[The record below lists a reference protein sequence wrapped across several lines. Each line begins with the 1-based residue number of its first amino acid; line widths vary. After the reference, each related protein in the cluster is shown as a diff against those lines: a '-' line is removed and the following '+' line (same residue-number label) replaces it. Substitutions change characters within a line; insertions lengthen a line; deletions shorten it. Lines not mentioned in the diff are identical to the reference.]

1 MEMSTVKVREK
12 KSGGEDSCHNET
24 EIPDADSARP
34 SSRWSIRSFRGPCGK
49 HPSEQQIVPSPFD
62 ICTSVVIEAGFFH
75 SPDHD
80 LYDRPSDATAAAR
93 VSSSNSEDFAAWK
106 CSPCDSMNVS
116 LDYSTPWTEAAKQT
130 TALTSVAVNPQ
141 KNTQLSRRLI
151 YDLVIRNLT
160 YKVNV
165 RAGPHESKKKTLLNG
180 VNAKARNSEILAIIG
195 RSGSSKTTLL
205 DALAGHIDASS
216 LEGSILVNGVK
227 MEDGLKSISGYVTQE
242 DYLFPMLTTEE
253 TLMFSARLRLSSK
266 ITAIAKRERVQSL
279 IDELGLAS
287 CAKTRVGNEKIR
299 GISGGERRRL
309 SIGVDLI
316 HDPPVLLLDE
326 PTSGLDSTSALQV
339 IETLHSLAVRRRHTI
354 VMTVHQPS
362 FRILEL
368 IHSTLV
374 LARGHVMYH
383 GPVDK
388 MVDHFN
394 ALDCPVPEHMNVVEF
409 ALDTIAEFEKKPDG
423 LQTLIDLQKERTF
436 PEVED
441 GPESNTTEAKR
452 RYLFYNTSR
461 RRKYATSFAS
471 ELWVLSQRNFYNIFR
486 THTLFLTRVGLTILT
501 SLILISLFSKSPISE
516 KGIQQRQT
524 FIIFTIAIMVFTSTE
539 ALPIFLLERQILVR
553 EKSRGAYRTSSY
565 AAAHSLVVL
574 PFLLFLAVLCTCMSY
589 FVVGLV
595 WKTSAAFFFMMV
607 IFLVLAMSNAFVA
620 CVSAVAPNF
629 TVALGVVGG
638 ISAYMFLFSG
648 FFMTRKEIPWYW
660 LWIHYASL
668 FKYSYESLLANELT
682 NREGT
687 VWYHNLTS
695 EDVTDK
701 LLGGEVNQTLNVWI
715 MVVFLLGYRLIFYL
729 ALRFYPRSLRQ

>member
-1 MEMSTVKVREK
+1 MEASTTVRAME
-12 KSGGEDSCHNET
+12 SHIVT
-24 EIPDADSARP
+24 EQAEAGSARQ
-34 SSRWSIRSFRGPCGK
+34 SSRWSIRSFRGSCGK
-49 HPSEQQIVPSPFD
+49 QPSELQIVPSPYD
-62 ICTSVVIEAGFFH
+62 TCESVTTDAGFCA
-75 SPDHD
+75 SPEHV
-80 LYDRPSDATAAAR
+80 LFNPSSDFTGAPR
-93 VSSSNSEDFAAWK
+93 ISSSNIEDVVAWK
-106 CSPCDSMNVS
+106 ISPCNSMNVN
-116 LDYSTPWTEAAKQT
+116 LDYSATWTDASKQVAALSSSSATPLKKTH
-130 TALTSVAVNPQ
+130 
-141 KNTQLSRRLI
+141 LSRRLT
-151 YDLVIRNLT
+151 YDLVIQNLT

-165 RAGPHESKKKTLLNG
+165 RAVGNEEKTKTLLHG
-180 VNAKARNSEILAIIG
+180 VNARARNSEILAIIG

-216 LEGSILVNGVK
+216 LEGSILVNGVG
-227 MEDGLKSISGYVTQE
+227 MVDGLKSISGYVTQE

-266 ITAIAKRERVQSL
+266 ISPDAKRERVQGL

-339 IETLHSLAVRRRHTI
+339 IETLHNLAVRRRQTI

-362 FRILEL
+362 FRILGL

-374 LARGHVMYH
+374 LAKGHVMYH
-383 GPVDK
+383 GPVEE

-394 ALDCPVPEHMNVVEF
+394 ALDCPVPEHINVVEF
-409 ALDTIAEFEKKPDG
+409 ALDTIAEFESKPDG
-423 LQTLIDLQKERTF
+423 LRTLVALQKERIAQA
-436 PEVED
+436 PEDSLEV
-441 GPESNTTEAKR
+441 STTEAKK
-452 RYLFYNTSR
+452 RYLFYNMRR

-501 SLILISLFSKSPISE
+501 SLILISLFTNSPISE

-565 AAAHSLVVL
+565 AVAHSLVVL
-574 PFLLFLAVLCTCMSY
+574 PFLLFLAVLCTCISY
-589 FVVGLV
+589 FAVGLV
-595 WKTSAAFFFMMV
+595 WKANAALFFMMV
-607 IFLVLAMSNAFVA
+607 IFLVLTMSNAFVA

-648 FFMTRKEIPWYW
+648 FFMNRKEVPWYW
-660 LWIHYASL
+660 LWIHYSSL

-687 VWYHNLTS
+687 IWYGDVTS
-695 EDVTDK
+695 ELIANK
-701 LLGGEVNQTLNVWI
+701 LLGGK
-715 MVVFLLGYRLIFYL
+715 VF
-729 ALRFYPRSLRQ
+729 SV